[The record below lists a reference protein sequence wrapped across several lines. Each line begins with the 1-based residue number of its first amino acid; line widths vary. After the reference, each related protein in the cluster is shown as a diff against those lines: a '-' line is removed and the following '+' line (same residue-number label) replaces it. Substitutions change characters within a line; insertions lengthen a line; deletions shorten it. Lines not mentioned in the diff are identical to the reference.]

1 MPVKLPKVFPRR
13 KSSGNALEDVDVP
26 SDATPSEGFRLI
38 PRDEAARLAAERK
51 QAAAEKSRF
60 SRLSGSARPFTSPSQ
75 KARQHSFED
84 DSGASNR

>member
-26 SDATPSEGFRLI
+26 SDTTPSEGFRLI
-38 PRDEAARLAAERK
+38 PRDEATERK
-51 QAAAEKSRF
+51 QAAERRQAEKSRF

>member
-13 KSSGNALEDVDVP
+13 KSSGNALEDVDVS

-51 QAAAEKSRF
+51 QAEKSRF
-60 SRLSGSARPFTSPSQ
+60 SRLSGSARPFSSPSQ